1 MTLPRHPGRAGF
13 SAFPTGLIPP
23 PGAGGDSFK
32 GMHSPASRLRSA
44 LIVLAL
50 TLPLIAGV
58 IVAAA
63 VSLTPASAWSAG
75 DDTTGA
81 PVADAPGG
89 IDPAE
94 LVDARRATGEAASQA
109 GFLLTG
115 TGELVA
121 GTGELREGAEVLPQQ
136 LDEAVT
142 GSRELA
148 NGMIELQ
155 AGTGQLG
162 AGATEVADGV
172 EAAVAQVI
180 GLGAVQGQI
189 LGILDETMR
198 ELDERDEPETE
209 TSREELANLR
219 TEVENFDFDAAVVAD
234 LAALRDGSREVAN
247 QLNVPGYGFHDG
259 IYTAT
264 AGAQELADGLAQAR
278 GGVDDA
284 IAGVTALDDGAQ
296 RIEQMSE
303 QNQERINTIQR
314 ALPAVQ
320 ATTDD
325 LAADA
330 PRHLL
335 SPLYAMFIA
344 ALAMLGGVALGV
356 ATHFLP
362 TRRNQALLAGV
373 LALTVLG
380 TVLTAIVARGFTGAA
395 AGLSA
400 LVLALGVLAA
410 VALTR
415 VGLRLFGPVAGSVV
429 AAGLGLLQ
437 VGVVGWVWQAA
448 AAADVAAFWQAIAGL
463 MPLNWATVA
472 LTVLGND
479 GSATALWLG
488 VAVLA
493 VLAAAGAGILRATR
507 PTEAPDNADDTEA
520 EVVGPA

>member
-1 MTLPRHPGRAGF
+1 
-13 SAFPTGLIPP
+13 
-23 PGAGGDSFK
+23 
-32 GMHSPASRLRSA
+32 MHSPASRLRSA
-44 LIVLAL
+44 LIALAL
-50 TLPLIAGV
+50 TLPLIVGV

-75 DDTTGA
+75 DDSTGA
-81 PVADAPGG
+81 PTADAPGG

-94 LVDARRATGEAASQA
+94 LVDARRATGEASNQA
-109 GFLLTG
+109 GFLATG

-121 GTGELREGAEVLPQQ
+121 GTGQLREGAEALPGQF
-136 LDEAVT
+136 DEAVT
-142 GSRELA
+142 GAQELA
-148 NGMIELQ
+148 AGMVELQ

-172 EAAVAQVI
+172 ETAVNQVI

-189 LGILDETMR
+189 LDIIDETTR
-198 ELDERDEPETE
+198 ELGEREEPEAE
-209 TSREELANLR
+209 TGREDLANLR

-234 LAALRDGSREVAN
+234 LAALRDGSRDLAN

-259 IYTAT
+259 VYTAT
-264 AGAQELADGLAQAR
+264 AGAQELAEGLVRAR
-278 GGVDDA
+278 GSVDEA
-284 IAGVTALDDGAQ
+284 IAGVAELDDGAQ
-296 RIEQMSE
+296 RIEQMAG
-303 QNQERINTIQR
+303 QNRERVTAIQR
-314 ALPAVQ
+314 AFPTVG
-320 ATTDD
+320 ATTGDPADD
-325 LAADA
+325 L

-344 ALAMLGGVALGV
+344 ALAMLGGVALGA

-362 TRRNQALLAGV
+362 SHRIRVMLAGTV
-373 LALTVLG
+373 ALTALG

-395 AGLSA
+395 AALSA

-415 VGLRLFGPVAGSVV
+415 VGLRLFGPVVGSTL
-429 AAGLGLLQ
+429 AAGLGMLQ

-448 AAADVAAFWQAIAGL
+448 AAADVATVWQVIAGL
-463 MPLNWATVA
+463 MPLNWATAA

-479 GSATALWLG
+479 GSTSALWLG

-493 VLAAAGAGILRATR
+493 VLAAAGAGIMRT
-507 PTEAPDNADDTEA
+507 PQPVGEVGSGDDTATEGVDD
-520 EVVGPA
+520 VVASALPPRP